1 MIILTLPEE
10 TRMPAFEAYAE
21 EDGSVVV
28 NGGYGSVRL
37 TDRLNKP
44 DQIMARL
51 ILSLWARAPK

>member
-1 MIILTLPEE
+1 
-10 TRMPAFEAYAE
+10 MPAFEAYAE